1 MKHDKAINEGD
12 NMKKKLI
19 NFSAAALSVM
29 LLTSCTSGT
38 DIPKTPTQT
47 VPETEA
53 ETEKETET
61 TPGETHVKTY
71 EDIDSQLTFIA
82 GKYDELVEDY
92 AQDET
97 VMPHAFCAITDLNH
111 NGRLEVL
118 LTSCMGSGA
127 YSYTTVYEISKDY
140 TDLVKI
146 TYIDGST
153 EDYEDAADL
162 CQWRVDEANI
172 QVYDCYMKNGKYY
185 YLFEDYASAGWTD
198 KYLGF
203 YSYSFGDKIRK
214 EFIAG
219 SAVHVDDGDYAIKT
233 VLYKTAFTRV
243 TNDEYFDYINSY
255 WDGYEKQKSCEVKW
269 IVFSDAANF
278 ADNIK
283 DSWKAFNPD
292 SDKSSDVNFDFRS
305 YFRSFYGDEYKFEV
319 QE

>member
-1 MKHDKAINEGD
+1 MKRIINITAIS
-12 NMKKKLI
+12 L
-19 NFSAAALSVM
+19 SAL
-29 LLTSCTSGT
+29 LLTSCSIGALPA
-38 DIPKTPTQT
+38 DDQT
-47 VPETEA
+47 
-53 ETEKETET
+53 ETET
-61 TPGETHVKTY
+61 EQTTTTTAATTSGETHVKTY

-82 GKYDELVEDY
+82 SKYDYLVEDY
-92 AQDET
+92 AQDDT
-97 VMPHAFCAITDLNH
+97 VMPNAFCAITDLNH

-118 LTSCMGSGA
+118 LTSCVGSGA
-127 YSYTTVYEISKDY
+127 YSYTAVYEISKDY

-153 EDYEDAADL
+153 VDYEDAADL

-198 KYLGF
+198 KYHGF
-203 YSYSFGDKIRK
+203 YSYSFGDKIRR
-214 EFIAG
+214 EYIGGA
-219 SAVHVDDGDYAIKT
+219 SVHVDDGDYAIKT
-233 VLYKTAFTRV
+233 VLYKTSFVRV

-269 IVFSDAANF
+269 IIFSDAANF

-292 SDKSSDVNFDFRS
+292 SEQSSTIELDYRV
-305 YFRSFYGDEYKFEV
+305 YFGSFYGDEYEFEI

>member
-82 GKYDELVEDY
+82 SKYDDLVEDY
-92 AQDET
+92 AQDDT
-97 VMPHAFCAITDLNH
+97 VMPNAFCAITDLNH

-118 LTSCMGSGA
+118 LTSCVGSGA
-127 YSYTTVYEISKDY
+127 YSYTAVYEISKDY

-153 EDYEDAADL
+153 VDYEDAADF
-162 CQWRVDEANI
+162 CQWRVDQANV

-198 KYLGF
+198 KYHGF

-233 VLYKTAFTRV
+233 VLYKTSFVRV
-243 TNDEYFDYINSY
+243 TNDEYFEYINSY

-269 IVFSDAANF
+269 IIFSDAANF

-292 SDKSSDVNFDFRS
+292 SEQSSTIELDYRV
-305 YFRSFYGDEYKFEV
+305 YFGSFYGDEYEFEI